1 MKFGVGQP
9 VRRFED
15 ARLITGHGRYTDD
28 IDLPRS
34 AHAYVLRSPVAHADI
49 RKIDVAAARA
59 MPGVLLILTG
69 ADVVAEG
76 LGDLPCAS
84 ALTNRD
90 GSPRRDTPRPVL
102 AVAKVRHVG
111 EPVALVVAE
120 TLAQARDATEAIVVD
135 YAELPAS
142 VDGRAAMAPGA
153 ALLFDNIA
161 NNVVFDWDNDVC
173 DFAATEA
180 AFARAARVTTLEM
193 INNRVVVNAMEPRRD
208 GSSSNHG
215 S

>member
-34 AHAYVLRSPVAHADI
+34 AHAYVLRSPVAHADV
-49 RKIDVAAARA
+49 RKIDAAAARA
-59 MPGVLLILTG
+59 MPGVLLVLTG
-69 ADVVAEG
+69 EDVVAEG
-76 LGDLPCAS
+76 LGDVPCAS

-111 EPVALVVAE
+111 E
-120 TLAQARDATEAIVVD
+120 
-135 YAELPAS
+135 
-142 VDGRAAMAPGA
+142 
-153 ALLFDNIA
+153 
-161 NNVVFDWDNDVC
+161 
-173 DFAATEA
+173 
-180 AFARAARVTTLEM
+180 
-193 INNRVVVNAMEPRRD
+193 
-208 GSSSNHG
+208 
-215 S
+215 